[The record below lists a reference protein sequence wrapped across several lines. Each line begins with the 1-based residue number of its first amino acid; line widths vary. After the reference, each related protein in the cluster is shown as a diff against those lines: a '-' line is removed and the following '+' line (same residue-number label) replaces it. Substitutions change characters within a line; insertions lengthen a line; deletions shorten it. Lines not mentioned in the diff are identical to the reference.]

1 MDQGIRRKLKQW
13 LDEHFDEMVRD
24 ISALV
29 AVPSVAQRQD
39 DEEAPFGSPCR
50 RALEEMHL
58 AEADCRVTRSRR
70 YFRFPARS

>member
-1 MDQGIRRKLKQW
+1 MDQGIRRKLEQW

-50 RALEEMHL
+50 RALE
-58 AEADCRVTRSRR
+58 
-70 YFRFPARS
+70 